1 MLRSLLGTTALLFST
16 LLFSTLPLAAD
27 DWVAES
33 DATTR
38 KVLEAQGAFY
48 PENAASLGVDA
59 FDAEII
65 DLRSGV
71 YERQQAQRRELIRAV
86 EAVHRTSEHPKLLQ
100 DLDILTRS
108 LEDQIVSAR
117 LEHELLLPYFNLG
130 QTLYGGFNSLLD
142 VRTDP
147 ARYPAALERLRKYTG
162 QGTAAPIS
170 ELAKA
175 RTAER
180 FDDQALEGPYRG
192 EVERDLDNL
201 PRFVEG
207 MRQLFADSGLDG
219 WEEDLDLLDRQLADY
234 ADWVRAEVLPRARED
249 HRLPAALYADKLRG
263 YGVRENPEDLIRLAQ
278 FSYAEIRAQ
287 MKSLA
292 RQIADERG
300 WDNGELVHV
309 IRELKKNQLPQDQL
323 LEIYR
328 QRLEAIEALI
338 VEHDIV
344 TLPNRPARIRLATEA
359 ESASIPA
366 PFMSPPQL
374 IDNTGQYGEF
384 VLVQKNLALDDGEA
398 QMDDWTHDGMT
409 WALTVHEARP
419 GHELQFASLV
429 ENGVSLARAVY
440 AFNSAN
446 VEGWGLYSEAIML
459 EHLPLDGQLFTLQA
473 RLQRAARMFLDPMIN
488 LGQMTREEAI
498 DFMTGQVG
506 LSRAMARSEADRYAF
521 LIPGQATAYFYG
533 YINLQRLRTEVEQHL
548 GERFDQRAFH
558 DFLLAQGLLPPDLL
572 REAVLSEFVPASS

>member
-16 LLFSTLPLAAD
+16 PLIAAD

-59 FDAEII
+59 FDADII

-86 EAVHRTSEHPKLLQ
+86 EAVRRTSEHPKLLQ

-117 LEHELLLPYFNLG
+117 LEQELLLPYANLG

-207 MRQLFADSGLDG
+207 MRQLFTDSGLDG
-219 WEEDLDLLDRQLADY
+219 WQEDLDLLDRQLADY

-249 HRLPAALYADKLRG
+249 HRLPAVLYADKLRG

-292 RQIADERG
+292 RQIAHERG
-300 WDNGELVHV
+300 WENGELMHV

-328 QRLEAIEALI
+328 QRLKAIEALI

-344 TLPNRPARIRLATEA
+344 TLPNRPASIRLSTEA

-533 YINLQRLRTEVEQHL
+533 YINLQRLRTEVEQRL

-558 DFLLAQGLLPPDLL
+558 DFLLAQGLLPPDML
-572 REAVLSEFVPASS
+572 REAVLTEFVPASS

>member
-1 MLRSLLGTTALLFST
+1 MLRCLLGAAALLLSA
-16 LLFSTLPLAAD
+16 PLGAAD

-48 PENAASLGVDA
+48 PETAASLGVDA
-59 FDAEII
+59 FDSEII
-65 DLRSGV
+65 DLRRGIF
-71 YERQQAQRRELIRAV
+71 ERQQAQRRELI
-86 EAVHRTSEHPKLLQ
+86 EAVAAVRRTSEHPKLLQ

-117 LEHELLLPYFNLG
+117 LEHGLMLPYYNLG

-142 VRTDP
+142 ARTDP

-180 FDDQALEGPYRG
+180 FDEPGLEGPYRG

-201 PRFVEG
+201 PRFVDG
-207 MRQLFADSGLDG
+207 MRQLFADSGLEG
-219 WEEDLDLLDRQLADY
+219 WEQDLGLLERQLADY
-234 ADWVRAEVLPRARED
+234 ADWVRAEVLPRARND
-249 HRLPAALYADKLRG
+249 HRLPAELYADNLRG
-263 YGVRENPEDLIRLAQ
+263 YGVRETPEDLIRLAQ

-287 MKSLA
+287 MKALA

-300 WDNGELVHV
+300 WENGELMHV
-309 IRELKKNQLPQDQL
+309 IRELKKNQLPPDRIL
-323 LEIYR
+323 DIYR
-328 QRLEAIEALI
+328 ERLEAIEALI

-344 TLPNRPARIRLATEA
+344 TLPDRPASIRLATEA

-374 IDNTGQYGEF
+374 IGNTGQYGEF
-384 VLVQKNLALDDGEA
+384 VLVQKNLSLDDDDA
-398 QMDDWTHDGMT
+398 QMDDWTHDGMS

-419 GHELQFASLV
+419 GHEMQFASLV
-429 ENGVSLARAVY
+429 ENGVSLARAIY

-488 LGQMTREEAI
+488 LGQMTREEAVA
-498 DFMTGQVG
+498 FMTGQVG
-506 LSRAMARSEADRYAF
+506 LSRAMAESEADRYAF

-533 YINLQRLRTEVEQHL
+533 YINLQRLRTEVEQRL

-572 REAVLSEFVPASS
+572 RDAVLTEFVPARS

>member
-16 LLFSTLPLAAD
+16 PLIAAD

-59 FDAEII
+59 FDADII

-86 EAVHRTSEHPKLLQ
+86 EAVRRTSEHPKLLQ

-117 LEHELLLPYFNLG
+117 LEQELLLPYANLG

-207 MRQLFADSGLDG
+207 MRQLFTDSGLDG
-219 WEEDLDLLDRQLADY
+219 WQEDLDLLDRQLADY

-249 HRLPAALYADKLRG
+249 HRLPAVLYADKLRG

-292 RQIADERG
+292 RQIAHERG
-300 WDNGELVHV
+300 WENGELMHV

-328 QRLEAIEALI
+328 QRLKAIEALI

-344 TLPNRPARIRLATEA
+344 TLPNRPASIRLATEA

-533 YINLQRLRTEVEQHL
+533 YINLQRLRTEVEQRL

-558 DFLLAQGLLPPDLL
+558 DFLLAQGLLPPDML
-572 REAVLSEFVPASS
+572 REAVLTEFVPASS

>member
-16 LLFSTLPLAAD
+16 PILAAD